1 MVALSLRHFDALG
14 YVENSKAL
22 GVDENIAKYQARQFE
37 QVLEIAVTTSQAQ
50 IDEKELATKHD
61 IAKLDRD
68 IIKLE
73 RDIKEIDLK
82 IEQTKKELKI
92 KIRSEANRAKYEM
105 IVWVAGMFIAS
116 GLIQHFFK

>member
-1 MVALSLRHFDALG
+1 MVALALKHFDALG
-14 YVENSKAL
+14 YVEKSKAL
-22 GVDENIAKYQARQFE
+22 GVDENVAKYQARQFE

-50 IDEKELATKHD
+50 IDEKGLATKQD
-61 IAKLDRD
+61 ILR
-68 IIKLE
+68 LE

-82 IEQTKKELKI
+82 IEQTRKELKI
-92 KIRSEANRAKYEM
+92 EIKSEVNRAKYEM